1 MEVRIRS
8 EHRKLHVSLSSE
20 VGMDKRMGLHVER
33 LMMKSMSGAAI
44 IQHPSSVLP
53 LDLRPQP
60 SGRNLQLLRLRH

>member
-1 MEVRIRS
+1 MEVRIRN

-33 LMMKSMSGAAI
+33 LMMKSMSGADI
-44 IQHPSSVLP
+44 HHPSSVLP